1 MNCPIFSTRNQQ
13 PHVENTGISDSLKMK
28 SRACGKEKLKSSL
41 PGSSSPLFSSFLP
54 TAVKN
59 FSSPVLQSYEAK
71 DEKRFSIT
79 SKGYKTRC
87 VRLLRCFVGKFIIP
101 TMSRM
106 LFYPWRQHRCLH
118 CSPLLRAEMQVP
130 GQSVCAHRK
139 ADGRSERHRGVTCT
153 HTT

>member
-59 FSSPVLQSYEAK
+59 FSSPVLQLYEAK
-71 DEKRFSIT
+71 DENRFSIT

-87 VRLLRCFVGKFIIP
+87 VRLLRCFVGKFMIP

-106 LFYPWRQHRCLH
+106 LFYPWRQHRCSH
-118 CSPLLRAEMQVP
+118 CNPLLRVLRCTSLGRVSVP
-130 GQSVCAHRK
+130 QESRW
-139 ADGRSERHRGVTCT
+139 SERHRGVTCT